1 MEAEAPDR
9 SIVVVPAEPDA
20 ADALLA
26 LAEPLA
32 RSAPPRELILV
43 ALVAAEGLAKAAG
56 LLQEYVSRLGVPAR
70 AAAFTSTEPASDVV
84 RLAAE
89 QDADLVL
96 YESPRDF
103 LADGSLGGELGIV
116 LATAPC
122 DVAVLVAHDAI
133 PSIGPE
139 RAVLVPFG
147 GAEHDW
153 AAVELAAWIVRAS
166 GSTLRLVGREHTP
179 GGRDA
184 SRLLAQASLMIQR
197 VVRVPAEPL
206 LIPAGQEGVLQA
218 AEGAALIVFGLSERW
233 PEEGLGE
240 TRLALVR
247 EAPVP
252 TLLVRKGL
260 RPGGIAP
267 QHTMTRFTWSLA
279 SG

>member
-1 MEAEAPDR
+1 M
-9 SIVVVPAEPDA
+9 PADPGA

-26 LAEPLA
+26 LAVPLA
-32 RSAPPRELILV
+32 RSTPPRELILV
-43 ALVAAEGLAKAAG
+43 ALVSAEGLPNAAR
-56 LLQEYVSRLGVPAR
+56 LLQEKVATLPVPAR
-70 AAAFTSTEPASDVV
+70 AAAFTSTEPAADVV

-96 YESPRDF
+96 FQSPRDF
-103 LADGSLGGELGIV
+103 VADGSLGGELGMV

-122 DVAVLVAHDAI
+122 DVAVLVAPHSI
-133 PSIGPE
+133 PSVGPE
-139 RAVLVPFG
+139 HAVLVPFG

-166 GSTLRLVGREHTP
+166 GSTLRLVGREETQ

-206 LIPAGQEGVLQA
+206 LVSPGQEGVLQV
-218 AEGAALIVFGLSERW
+218 AEGAALIVLGLSERW
-233 PEEGLGE
+233 PQEGLGE

-247 EAPVP
+247 DAPVP

-279 SG
+279 SS